1 MSNSTKRYKMHL
13 KFKDMPI
20 YSTETYYF
28 SVEDFLLQNNEYAI
42 AVKRK
47 KLTVTRSLKEIS
59 S

>member
-1 MSNSTKRYKMHL
+1 
-13 KFKDMPI
+13 MPI